1 MKGFST
7 IFILGFICFSKLS
20 FADTL
25 TITSD
30 LWCPYSCEEN
40 SDHQGFMVEI
50 AKAIFEP
57 KGHKIQYKIVNW
69 ARAVQEA
76 KAGKANGV
84 LGANRGD
91 VPGFILPSLAIGNS
105 ANYFWA
111 LKDSKFNYQSIELL
125 KDKKIGVI
133 NGYSY
138 GGDEIDLPIQKKNKS
153 FVVVSGDKA
162 LSQLIKM
169 AAAKRIDAFIENP
182 NVLQYVLSTMPE
194 YKDKFQIVS
203 KNMGSDPDLF
213 IAFSPANPNSKKYAD
228 LLSEGMKTIRKN
240 GKLKAILA
248 RYGMVDWQ
256 K

>member
-1 MKGFST
+1 MKVLSIVFAFGLFLS
-7 IFILGFICFSKLS
+7 SHKS

-30 LWCPYSCEEN
+30 LWCPYSCEEQ
-40 SDHQGFMVEI
+40 SDHPGFMVEI
-50 AKAIFEP
+50 AKEIFES
-57 KGHKIQYKIVNW
+57 KGHKIHYKIVNW

-76 KAGKANGV
+76 KEGKSNGV

-91 VPGFILPSLAIGNS
+91 VPGFILPSVAIGNS

-111 LKDSKFNYQSIELL
+111 LKDSKFNYQTVDGL
-125 KDKKIGVI
+125 KGKKIGVI

-138 GGDEIDLPIQKKNKS
+138 GGDEIDRPIQNKNKS

-162 LSQLIKM
+162 LPQLIKM
-169 AAAKRIDAFIENP
+169 TDAKRLDAFIENP

-194 YKDKFQIVS
+194 YKDKFKIVS

-228 LLSEGMKTIRKN
+228 LLTEGMKSIRKN